1 MEAGIGMSRIE
12 LIRAELSDAGRIHAM
27 KYAAFW
33 PLYERYHDD
42 ATSPVMEAPE
52 KVVRQLE
59 SGNSQ
64 YWLIQLGDEV
74 VGAVRIVFDGMEN
87 GRSMYRIS
95 PLFVLPEFQNRGI
108 GQAVMQAIFDQYSQA
123 NVWRLSTI
131 KQEKRNCHLYE
142 KCGFR
147 ISRPDEVVN
156 ERMTI
161 VFYEKVRED

>member
-1 MEAGIGMSRIE
+1 MSEHRLLLPEDYKTKLDLQETQFAIKAAKDSFE
-12 LIRAELSDAGRIHAM
+12 RA
-27 KYAAFW
+27 
-33 PLYERYHDD
+33 
-42 ATSPVMEAPE
+42 
-52 KVVRQLE
+52 
-59 SGNSQ
+59 
-64 YWLIQLGDEV
+64 LGAYLDLLRV
-74 VGAVRIVFDGMEN
+74 SA
-87 GRSMYRIS
+87 

-123 NVWRLSTI
+123 DVWRLSTI

-142 KCGFR
+142 NCGFR